1 MEVKFNF
8 YVALCLKDG
17 EVEGVTI
24 QVPHNIEPEL
34 TDDLIDS
41 LVVNNAEDFGSTIDK
56 EIIMLIRLL
65 CDSLTEEFSDLNLR
79 KLRVLVDEGKAK
91 IVALNDFK
99 IMYLQDYF
107 NLDDTEETD
116 SRDATY
122 ISSISV
128 N

>member
-116 SRDATY
+116 SRDTTY